1 MRGSLELLAELTGRL
16 GAERVDGPTV
26 AESISEVG
34 TLGGNVGKLYATY
47 CTPIRKPL
55 YEEFYVK
62 LHEAHLALNGALGI
76 GH

>member
-1 MRGSLELLAELTGRL
+1 MRASLELVSDLKTRLELKDVAGS
-16 GAERVDGPTV
+16 TV
-26 AESISEVG
+26 AESVDAVG
-34 TLGGNVGKLYATY
+34 TLGANVGKLYATC
-47 CTPIRKPL
+47 CTPVRKPL